1 MADSLFNTVIQATGL
16 PEDSVEKEL
25 RALIAQHGKSPQDL
39 TLDDLR
45 EILADYLQTII
56 LESQDKLSS

>member
-25 RALIAQHGKSPQDL
+25 RTLIARHGKSPQDL

>member
-1 MADSLFNTVIQATGL
+1 MAGSLFNTVIQATGL

-25 RALIAQHGKSPQDL
+25 RMLVARHGKSPQDL
-39 TLDDLR
+39 TIDDLR

-56 LESQDKLSS
+56 IESQDKLSS